1 MNTNKSKYNKKK
13 TTKDTIMVLV
23 AETNHD
29 IVDRHKMNHD
39 IVVEVE

>member
-1 MNTNKSKYNKKK
+1 MNTNKSKYNKK
-13 TTKDTIMVLV
+13 TAKDTIMVLV

-29 IVDRHKMNHD
+29 IVDGHKMNQD

>member
-1 MNTNKSKYNKKK
+1 
-13 TTKDTIMVLV
+13 MVLV

-39 IVVEVE
+39 IVVEV